1 LSGSE
6 WFLFVFFLIP
16 IYGLLIWS
24 YLNPEESHLWG
35 RRWMYVEEPEL
46 SEDSIWIHKI
56 IIMVIIIVMTIILL
70 LNIYQSF

>member
-1 LSGSE
+1 
-6 WFLFVFFLIP
+6 
-16 IYGLLIWS
+16 
-24 YLNPEESHLWG
+24 LWG